1 MSCHY
6 VDLQAMTRC
15 ERHRRDVTTSR
26 HWLVR
31 CLSLGGGAARTLAD
45 GRMLRFRGR
54 MGRPPLTKVVSC
66 GLKNSNAF
74 ANVAWIRFQIRA
86 AGTVEPGHHFEPLAE
101 LKGRISRWEE
111 NKLG

>member
-1 MSCHY
+1 
-6 VDLQAMTRC
+6 
-15 ERHRRDVTTSR
+15 
-26 HWLVR
+26 
-31 CLSLGGGAARTLAD
+31 
-45 GRMLRFRGR
+45 
-54 MGRPPLTKVVSC
+54 LTKVVSC